1 MRVLGL
7 AGWSGSGKTTL
18 LARLLPLLA
27 ARGLRI
33 STLKHAHHAVD
44 LDVPGKD
51 SWRHRE
57 AGAFEVM
64 LATGRRFALMR
75 ELRDAPEPSLPELLA
90 RMTPVDLVLVE
101 GFRHGAFPKIEVHDT
116 RLGKPLIAADDPFVR
131 AVATEDPGALAGHGG
146 LGGRPVLDRN
156 DISAIA
162 ELALRVAEDRAG
174 DANVPD
180 RL

>member
-1 MRVLGL
+1 MRILGL

-18 LARLLPLLA
+18 LSRLLPLLS
-27 ARGLRI
+27 ARGLRV

-75 ELRDAPEPSLPELLA
+75 EFRDAPEPALPELLA

-116 RLGKPLIAADDPFVR
+116 RLGKPLLAPDEDAVR
-131 AVATEDPGALAGHGG
+131 AVATDDPAALAARAD
-146 LGGRPVLDRN
+146 LGGRPVLDR
-156 DISAIA
+156 DDVVALA
-162 ELALRVAEDRAG
+162 ELALRVAG
-174 DANVPD
+174 DAPRPD